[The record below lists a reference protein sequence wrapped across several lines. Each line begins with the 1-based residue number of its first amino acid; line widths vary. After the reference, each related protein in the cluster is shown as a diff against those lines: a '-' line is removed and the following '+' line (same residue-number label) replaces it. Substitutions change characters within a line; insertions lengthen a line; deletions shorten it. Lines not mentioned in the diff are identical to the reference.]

1 MKRKYIIVIRM
12 PSGILLPISEEN
24 ENIIEFPDY
33 ASALKTSK
41 YMEVCKAYNFQII
54 PVEI

>member
-24 ENIIEFPDY
+24 DSIMEF
-33 ASALKTSK
+33 ATVSSALKTSK
-41 YMEVCKAYNFQII
+41 NMEVCRAYNFQIL